1 MKRILSW
8 GSAFTFVL
16 ALALTGCDGGSGDMA
31 EGVPK
36 TDGYIPVTSPPGS
49 PKVNA
54 NMGGPD
60 APGNKPKKAD
70 PSKSAPPVLE
80 EVK

>member
-16 ALALTGCDGGSGDMA
+16 ALGLTGCDGGSGDMA

-36 TDGYIPVTSPPGS
+36 NTGYVAPTAPSGSPPVS
-49 PKVNA
+49 A
-54 NMGGPD
+54 NMGGTEG
-60 APGNKPKKAD
+60 PGIKPKKAAV
-70 PSKSAPPVLE
+70 SKDAPPVE
-80 EVK
+80 EAK